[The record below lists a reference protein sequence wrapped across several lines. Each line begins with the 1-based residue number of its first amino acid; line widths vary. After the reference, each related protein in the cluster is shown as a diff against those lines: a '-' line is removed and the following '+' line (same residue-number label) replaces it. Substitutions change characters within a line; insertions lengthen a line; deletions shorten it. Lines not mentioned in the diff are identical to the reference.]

1 MLSNTLEIVEKS
13 LVQLQ
18 YDRDRL
24 RQENEKLKKYLTAK
38 DIDVDFEKYQD
49 FVRKR
54 SYASIGSNLSSGNK
68 VTI

>member
-1 MLSNTLEIVEKS
+1 
-13 LVQLQ
+13 LQ
-18 YDRDRL
+18 SDRDRL